1 MVQWHSYHCLI
12 LLYVGYCN
20 VIICTKKLHT
30 LNQQHFI
37 NILQSGKTS
46 LIYFKKTANPAIRHF
61 LEQLKKSSESLEE
74 YGITVAQ
81 VDCAIEAVPKYC
93 EDEDILKKAYLFQ
106 GNLLLRSFA
115 TDTLFDVDAIVANIL
130 FILLFNEIK
139 YVYSLMDLHDIEN
152 DMKGRGD
159 IIFTFVRAIGVP
171 EHRAIM
177 ETAFVYGTKYQF
189 VLTTEQSVLE
199 GLESIHRNGPWVVP
213 VSSSPGLKDPD
224 TSSARLW
231 FCHCKMATDKN
242 QPCKRTYFKQPLTT
256 VNIHSY
262 LKILE
267 APLVAEI
274 NLPPEEVSTIH
285 VQLKLPV
292 VFLFTQR
299 ETYEHDR
306 ITAESVAWQL
316 LGSAGV
322 VLVSRIQLHPNVP
335 ADVTVGYRP
344 AGGDLPINYLVISS
358 VEEIVDL
365 VKGEVKNVSS
375 GVKDEEEENED
386 LDFIGIQDDEVAEA
400 ISAYMWK
407 EHDLG
412 LIQALTDISFPTI
425 LETIPHVVVLF
436 YTAWDAVSMAFLQ
449 SYAEVSTR
457 LADMKD
463 LVLTRVNC
471 GDWPVVCLNEGVTH
485 FPTVKIYTQGDRP
498 LLYTGMLGVHSLLKF
513 IMLSRIPTPVLLTS
527 TEDVEAYLKGDL
539 HSDLKPQWNIP
550 VVGLFS
556 SEMKEE
562 NDAFIEAA
570 YSLRGTMVLRMYIQK
585 DAIYLSQKFG
595 VALPALVFVRDEKSD
610 IEAIHLEKP
619 SKEDI
624 VSAVKSAMLETF
636 PEVTVENFPSYFHP
650 IKPLLILFID
660 NDDTKT
666 SKARNELE
674 QLTKLRDAQTYTTCW
689 IDLRKTHVGKEILQ
703 VYLNY
708 LPQLPALV
716 LVQLSCHG
724 HVFVFPE
731 GELISTVGVLHWLEK
746 VQTGQEIPKY
756 NLQRKEWTPPRATY
770 DFLAIMDIVR
780 PGFAKQRIPNS
791 ANQEKPCEQEESETE
806 HLHESGEEEVQSEF
820 VATSQNVQGTPTQP
834 DKQKKMQ
841 HELHNEL

>member
-12 LLYVGYCN
+12 LLYVAFFN
-20 VIICTKKLHT
+20 VIICTKKLRS
-30 LNQQHFI
+30 LNQQDFI

-46 LIYFKKTANPAIRHF
+46 LIYFKKTANPSTRHF
-61 LEQLKKSSESLEE
+61 LQQLEKSSESLEE
-74 YGITVAQ
+74 YGIAVAQ
-81 VDCAIEAVPKYC
+81 VDCAREAVPKYC
-93 EDEDILKKAYLFQ
+93 EDEDVLKKAYLFR
-106 GNLLLRSFA
+106 GNLMLRSFA

-152 DMKGRGD
+152 GMKGRGD
-159 IIFTFVRAIGVP
+159 VIFTFVRAIGVP

-177 ETAFVYGTKYQF
+177 ETAFVYGSKYQF

-199 GLESIHRNGPWVVP
+199 DMDPE
-213 VSSSPGLKDPD
+213 DPD
-224 TSSARLW
+224 KYSAKLW
-231 FCHCKMATDKN
+231 FCHCKMVSDKN

-256 VNIHSY
+256 VNIHSS

-267 APLVAEI
+267 APLVAEF

-306 ITAESVAWQL
+306 LTAESVAWQL
-316 LGSAGV
+316 LGRAGV
-322 VLVSRIQLHPNVP
+322 VIVSRTQLHPKVP

-344 AGGDLPINYLVISS
+344 AGGDLPINYLVITS

-365 VKGEVKNVSS
+365 VKGEVTNVSS

-386 LDFIGIQDDEVAEA
+386 LDFLDIQDDEVAQT
-400 ISAYMWK
+400 INTYIGR
-407 EHDLG
+407 EHDVG
-412 LIQALTDISFPTI
+412 LIQALTDVSFPAI

-436 YTAWDAVSMAFLQ
+436 YTAWDAVSMAFMQ
-449 SYAEVSTR
+449 SYTEVSTK

-471 GDWPVVCLNEGVTH
+471 GDWPGVCLNEDVAR
-485 FPTVKIYTQGDRP
+485 FPTVRMYIQGDRP
-498 LLYTGMLGVHSLLKF
+498 LHYTGMLGTHSLLKF
-513 IMLSRIPTPVLLTS
+513 IMLSRIPTPVLLKS
-527 TEDVEAYLKGDL
+527 IEDVEAYLKGEL
-539 HSDLKPQWNIP
+539 RSDLKPHWDIP

-556 SEMKEE
+556 SEMKEA

-570 YSLRGTMVLRMYIQK
+570 YSLRGIVVLRMYIQK
-585 DAIYLSQKFG
+585 DAFYLSQKFD
-595 VALPALVFVRDEKSD
+595 VALPALMFVKDEKSH
-610 IEAIHLEKP
+610 IEAIHLENP
-619 SKEDI
+619 SREGI
-624 VSAVKSAMLETF
+624 VSAVKSTMLETF
-636 PEVTVENFPSYFHP
+636 TM
-650 IKPLLILFID
+650 
-660 NDDTKT
+660 
-666 SKARNELE
+666 KARDELE
-674 QLTKLRDAQTYTTCW
+674 QLTKLRDVQTYTTCW

-716 LVQLSCHG
+716 LVQLSSSG
-724 HVFVFPE
+724 NVFVFPE
-731 GELISTVGVLHWLEK
+731 GELISAASVLYWLEK
-746 VQTGQEIPKY
+746 IQTGQEVPKN
-756 NLQRKEWTPPRATY
+756 NLQRKEWTPPQATY

-780 PGFAKQRIPNS
+780 PGFAKQRRPAS
-791 ANQEKPCEQEESETE
+791 ANQEKPYEEEESGTE
-806 HLHESGEEEVQSEF
+806 RLHDSGKEEAQSEL
-820 VATSQNVQGTPTQP
+820 AAASQKAQGTSTPP
-834 DKQKKMQ
+834 DKRNKLQ
-841 HELHNEL
+841 HDLHNEL

>member
-1 MVQWHSYHCLI
+1 MRIWDASLLPEVALCLMTLLFANRVLECECTNQRELEAGIRQWNSPSCTFRD
-12 LLYVGYCN
+12 CN
-20 VIICTKKLHT
+20 
-30 LNQQHFI
+30 I
-37 NILQSGKTS
+37 NN
-46 LIYFKKTANPAIRHF
+46 A
-61 LEQLKKSSESLEE
+61 
-74 YGITVAQ
+74 

-106 GNLLLRSFA
+106 GNLMLRSFA

-189 VLTTEQSVLE
+189 VLTTERSVLE
-199 GLESIHRNGPWVVP
+199 GMD
-213 VSSSPGLKDPD
+213 LKDPD
-224 TSSARLW
+224 TFSARLW
-231 FCHCKMATDKN
+231 FCHCKMVTDRN

-274 NLPPEEVSTIH
+274 NRPPEEVSTIH
-285 VQLKLPV
+285 VQLKLPI

-365 VKGEVKNVSS
+365 VKGEVKNASN
-375 GVKDEEEENED
+375 GIKDEEEENED
-386 LDFIGIQDDEVAEA
+386 LDFIDIQDDEVAEA

-471 GDWPVVCLNEGVTH
+471 GDWPGVCLNEGVTH
-485 FPTVKIYTQGDRP
+485 FPTVKIYIQGNRP

-527 TEDVEAYLKGDL
+527 AEDVEACLKGDL
-539 HSDLKPQWNIP
+539 HSDPKPQWDIP

-585 DAIYLSQKFG
+585 DTIYLSQKFG

-619 SKEDI
+619 SREDI

-650 IKPLLILFID
+650 LKPLLILFID

-674 QLTKLRDAQTYTTCW
+674 QLTKIREAQTYTTCW

-724 HVFVFPE
+724 HVFAFPE
-731 GELISTVGVLHWLEK
+731 GELISTVGVTHWLEK
-746 VQTGQEIPKY
+746 VQTGQEIPKC

-791 ANQEKPCEQEESETE
+791 ANQEKSYKQEESENE
-806 HLHESGEEEVQSEF
+806 HLHESGEEEVQGEF
-820 VATSQNVQGTPTQP
+820 VATSQNVQGAPTQP
-834 DKQKKMQ
+834 DEQKKMQ
-841 HELHNEL
+841 HEVHNEL

>member
-1 MVQWHSYHCLI
+1 MVQRHSYRCLI

-61 LEQLKKSSESLEE
+61 LEQLEKSSESLEE

-106 GNLLLRSFA
+106 GNLMLRSFA

-189 VLTTEQSVLE
+189 VLTTERSVLE
-199 GLESIHRNGPWVVP
+199 GMD
-213 VSSSPGLKDPD
+213 LKDPD
-224 TSSARLW
+224 TFSARLW
-231 FCHCKMATDKN
+231 FCHCKMVTDRN

-274 NLPPEEVSTIH
+274 NRPPEEVSTIH
-285 VQLKLPV
+285 VQLKLPI

-365 VKGEVKNVSS
+365 VKGEVKNASN
-375 GVKDEEEENED
+375 GIKDEEEENED
-386 LDFIGIQDDEVAEA
+386 LDFIDIQDDEVAEA

-471 GDWPVVCLNEGVTH
+471 GDWPGVCLNEGVTH
-485 FPTVKIYTQGDRP
+485 FPTVKIYIQGNRP

-513 IMLSRIPTPVLLTS
+513 IMLIPTPVLLTS
-527 TEDVEAYLKGDL
+527 AEDVEACLKGDL
-539 HSDLKPQWNIP
+539 HSDPKPQWDIP

-585 DAIYLSQKFG
+585 DTIYLSQKFG

-619 SKEDI
+619 SREDI

-650 IKPLLILFID
+650 LKPLLILFID

-674 QLTKLRDAQTYTTCW
+674 QLTKIREAQTYTTCW

-724 HVFVFPE
+724 HVFAFPE

-746 VQTGQEIPKY
+746 VQTGQEIPKC

-791 ANQEKPCEQEESETE
+791 ANQEKSYKQEESENE
-806 HLHESGEEEVQSEF
+806 HLHESGEEEVQGEF
-820 VATSQNVQGTPTQP
+820 VATSQNVQGAPTQP
-834 DKQKKMQ
+834 DEQKKMQ
-841 HELHNEL
+841 HEVHNEL